1 MQKQNT
7 RVKVWISVGL
17 PYCKSIGT
25 IIRFLWLTML
35 FASVWK
41 NYFFD
46 KLLQQ
51 NSITFTGFW
60 VSLVSQWHWE
70 GLKVDEYI
78 FHCRPNLI
86 SRSEYGA
93 MFPATA
99 DGITF
104 SRATRT
110 GKLRL
115 ISTGFILQYVMI
127 PKLSG
132 GETELASRAQS
143 SEWRK
148 VFKSA
153 RSGYIRGIHAE
164 LFAL

>member
-1 MQKQNT
+1 M
-7 RVKVWISVGL
+7 
-17 PYCKSIGT
+17 
-25 IIRFLWLTML
+25 
-35 FASVWK
+35 
-41 NYFFD
+41 
-46 KLLQQ
+46 
-51 NSITFTGFW
+51 
-60 VSLVSQWHWE
+60 
-70 GLKVDEYI
+70 DEYI

-99 DGITF
+99 DGIAF

-115 ISTGFILQYVMI
+115 ISSGFILQYVMI

-132 GETELASRAQS
+132 GKTELASRAQS
-143 SEWRK
+143 LEWRK

-153 RSGYIRGIHAE
+153 RSGYTRGIHAE
-164 LFAL
+164 LYIIITLYKISISIINGNISSQDTRGFYTIKRQVRV